1 MRRIPFAKLLMIV
14 SIVPVLVLTL
24 FAGRLTYE
32 QWLKYAAL
40 SEADRMLQLAVSVTR
55 YVAFA
60 FPAEGQAERE
70 WLLGK
75 SDKAALD
82 AQRRSTDQAYKALQ
96 DTVAQ
101 VAPQD
106 DVIRGQLAAIDRRL
120 GAQPSHRARMDAK
133 SAAIS
138 DIPAFRAPLAGIGI
152 ELIGRTAVVTA
163 EDGLSR
169 RILGLFALLKY
180 NSASLVSRNNGERA
194 LREGGLPGP
203 AFLMLTEAVAHQGSY
218 GRLLEDYALPDVVA
232 QYREFQ
238 RAHGSRYAELQ
249 SLALKNAGQ
258 KGSDADIQA
267 WGTVNQVLL
276 PTMTKLISAS
286 LDGSVAE
293 ADRRLSNAWWNI
305 VLYFV
310 LTVGAILAVVV
321 MSRVVLRTIRDLI
334 GGLAS
339 AMGEMREGRYDVTVP
354 NVDRTD
360 EFGTMARSIEVFRVA
375 AIERKATDDR
385 ARADQAARQAHVDG
399 LIAGFRSQVRDVLA
413 AVGSSVKRLEGTAA
427 SLDTVAASASR
438 QAGDAAQAS
447 DQAAANVSSV
457 ASAADELGSS
467 VAEIGRQVHQANKVV
482 GEATALAARS
492 NDQVATLAQAAHR
505 IGDVVGLI
513 KAIAEQTNLLAL
525 NATIEAARAGES
537 GKGFAVV
544 AAEVKTLASQT
555 GKATE
560 DIAAQVAGI
569 QASTGE
575 AVEAIGRITAT
586 MDEIARFTGAIAAT
600 IEEQGAATNEI
611 SRNVTQAASGATSL
625 AGNIATVTGAIGEAS
640 RSAGEVLGA
649 TGALAGAAQNLQA
662 SVDDFLAKVA

>member
-1 MRRIPFAKLLMIV
+1 MRSIPFAKLLLIV

-55 YVAFA
+55 FVAFG
-60 FPAEGQAERE
+60 FPAEGAAERE
-70 WLLGK
+70 WLLGRT
-75 SDKAALD
+75 DKAALD
-82 AQRRSTDQAYKALQ
+82 AQRRSTDQSYKALQ
-96 DTVAQ
+96 DTVAA
-101 VAPQD
+101 VAPED
-106 DVIRGQLAAIDRRL
+106 PAIRGYLRAIDERL
-120 GAQPSHRARMDAK
+120 GQQAGHRARMDAK
-133 SAAIS
+133 SAALS

-203 AFLMLTEAVAHQGSY
+203 AFLMLTEAAAHQGSY

-232 QYREFQ
+232 QYREFL
-238 RAHGSRYAELQ
+238 RANGSRYAELQ
-249 SLALKNAGQ
+249 ALALKNAGQ
-258 KGSDADIQA
+258 KASEADVKAWDA
-267 WGTVNQVLL
+267 VNQVLL
-276 PTMTKLISAS
+276 PTMSKLISAS

-321 MSRVVLRTIRDLI
+321 MSRIVLRTIRDLI
-334 GGLAS
+334 GGLSS
-339 AMGEMREGRYDVTVP
+339 AMGEMRDGRYDITVP
-354 NVDRTD
+354 NIDRTD
-360 EFGTMARSIEVFRVA
+360 EFGAMARSIEVFRVS
-375 AIERKATDDR
+375 AIERMAAEDR
-385 ARADQAARQAHVDG
+385 ARADQTARQKHVES
-399 LIAGFRSQVRDVLA
+399 LIAAFRGQVRDVLA
-413 AVGSSVKRLEGTAA
+413 AVDTSVRKLEGTAS
-427 SLDTVAASASR
+427 SLDTVAASATQ

-447 DQAAANVSSV
+447 EQAAENVSSV

-482 GEATALAARS
+482 SEATALANRS
-492 NDQVATLAQAAHR
+492 NQQVATLAQAAHR

-525 NATIEAARAGES
+525 NATIEAARAGEA

-544 AAEVKTLASQT
+544 ASEVKTLASQT

-560 DIAAQVAGI
+560 DIASQVAGI
-569 QASTGE
+569 QTSTGE

-586 MDEIARFTGAIAAT
+586 MDEIGRFTGSIAAT

-611 SRNVTQAASGATSL
+611 SRNVAQAAAGASSL
-625 AGNIATVTGAIGEAS
+625 AGNITTVTGAIGEAS

-649 TGALAGAAQNLQA
+649 TGELAGAARNLQA
-662 SVDDFLAKVA
+662 SVDEFLAKVA